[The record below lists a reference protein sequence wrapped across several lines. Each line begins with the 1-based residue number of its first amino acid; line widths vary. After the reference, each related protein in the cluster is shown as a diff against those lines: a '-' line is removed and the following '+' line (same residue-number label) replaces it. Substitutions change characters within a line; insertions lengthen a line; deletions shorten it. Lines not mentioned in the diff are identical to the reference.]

1 LRLLTLFI
9 LEYSQLDFNTLDISV
24 LRRYKRIHKL
34 KVKDYA
40 TKEELVTA
48 VTRHY
53 TSQPVKEIDVIAAFL
68 YTVHN
73 KGKLINLFQTNF

>member
-1 LRLLTLFI
+1 
-9 LEYSQLDFNTLDISV
+9 LDFNTLDISV

-40 TKEELVTA
+40 PKEELVTA
-48 VTRHY
+48 VSRHY
-53 TSQPVKEIDVIAAFL
+53 ASQPVKEVDVIAAFV

-73 KGKLINLFQTNF
+73 KGK